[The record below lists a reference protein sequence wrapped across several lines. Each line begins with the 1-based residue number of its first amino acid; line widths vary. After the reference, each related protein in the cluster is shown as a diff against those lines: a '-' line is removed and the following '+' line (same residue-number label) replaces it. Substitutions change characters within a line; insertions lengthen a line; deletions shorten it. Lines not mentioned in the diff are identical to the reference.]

1 MLVVWLHTFV
11 ARNGWGAGVCV
22 CGSSTRRDLPSHRDT
37 LADGGGLAYFGCDC
51 EVNALTQLPGSLH
64 EKKLTRELH
73 FLLFL
78 CILFLDAENP
88 FIEGWFCFFFLYF
101 VSFAMHISHWDNGQR
116 NKQHIDCRCVSRQGL
131 AVIIRASAHPLTLC
145 ADLIWSLRP
154 RIDISPTTTVV
165 LGCRFPGKNVP
176 AYMPRVGTFW
186 ERIATE
192 CTGRSFR
199 LSLTMRHVRLAGQ
212 ILIRHESRSPFAQ
225 SCLHS

>member
-88 FIEGWFCFFFLYF
+88 FIEGWFCFFFSLF
-101 VSFAMHISHWDNGQR
+101 CFLCNAHFALGQWSE
-116 NKQHIDCRCVSRQGL
+116 KQTTHRLSMCFSPGFGRDHPR
-131 AVIIRASAHPLTLC
+131 IRASAYFM
-145 ADLIWSLRP
+145 
-154 RIDISPTTTVV
+154 
-165 LGCRFPGKNVP
+165 CRS
-176 AYMPRVGTFW
+176 YMVT
-186 ERIATE
+186 A
-192 CTGRSFR
+192 S
-199 LSLTMRHVRLAGQ
+199 SY
-212 ILIRHESRSPFAQ
+212 
-225 SCLHS
+225 